1 MRDVLL
7 ITIDSLRSDHLG
19 CYGYDRDISP
29 NIDEISRESITLDN
43 AFANGCSTPI
53 SFPSILTSSYALH
66 HGGYPPIT
74 ELSENRSFVSE
85 PLAENGYRTV
95 GIHSNPH
102 LFADLG
108 YGRGFSE
115 FFDSQSSTGLI
126 GRLRNY
132 LNNNFQ
138 DNSLVYRGV
147 KRLYY
152 SVRSAGFDPG
162 LPYVRAEDISD
173 MAIEAV
179 ETGGNNQFIWAHYMD
194 VHNPFVPPSDV
205 QEAVNGVVVPRR
217 RAVQLTN
224 KLLDAPEDV
233 TDDELD
239 VLLDLYDA
247 EIQYTDRE
255 VGRLIDRARTEL
267 ENPLIIITS
276 DHGEEFLDHGG
287 SSHGALYDEIISVPL
302 IVYDGEQEGIVEQ
315 SVSLIDIAPT
325 ILDYLSID
333 TPSAFDGESFRPL
346 ITEQRDEDSRFIL
359 SECGKPGGPYN
370 VSCRYDGMKYI
381 YSTSSD
387 DELYNIRRD
396 PSETK
401 NLFVEQTVPQ
411 DLKNQVDTH
420 LERIKDEMDE
430 PSGAISVDGEI
441 ENRLSAL
448 GYK

>member
-115 FFDSQSSTGLI
+115 FFDSESSTGLI

-138 DNSLVYRGV
+138 DNSLVYRGI

-179 ETGGNNQFIWAHYMD
+179 ETGGDNQFIWAHYMD

-224 KLLDAPEDV
+224 KLLDTPEDV

-287 SSHGALYDEIISVPL
+287 SSHGALYDEIINVPL
-302 IVYDGEQEGIVEQ
+302 ILYDGDHEGSIES
-315 SVSLIDIAPT
+315 SVSLIDVPPT

-346 ITEQRDEDSRFIL
+346 ITEPGGEDSRYIL
-359 SECGKPGGPYN
+359 SECGKPKGPYN

-381 YSTSSD
+381 HSTSSE
-387 DELYNIRRD
+387 DELYDLNND
-396 PSETK
+396 SAETE
-401 NLFVEQTVPQ
+401 NLIGDRAVPQ
-411 DLKNQVDTH
+411 DMKNRIDTH
-420 LERIKDEMDE
+420 IQRIQAE
-430 PSGAISVDGEI
+430 IGEI
-441 ENRLSAL
+441 DQEVSVSEDIEDRLSAL